1 MQNTSQQKV
10 TKNQNGSSYNA
21 ANKQDLNSVFEKF
34 QNEFE
39 RSMVSYMIFRRRY
52 VAATCMVESSW

>member
-21 ANKQDLNSVFEKF
+21 ASKQDLNSVFEKF